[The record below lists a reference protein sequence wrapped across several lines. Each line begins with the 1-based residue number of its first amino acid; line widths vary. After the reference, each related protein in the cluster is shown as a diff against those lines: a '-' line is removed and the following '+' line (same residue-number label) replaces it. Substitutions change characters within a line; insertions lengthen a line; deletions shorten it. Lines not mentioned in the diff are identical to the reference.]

1 LVSERIV
8 QRFNA
13 TSKVYDCPTPAATIF
28 ERVVLVVAI
37 TPCDHGN
44 PESGARS
51 VALKVKPQSSV
62 CLTEGVALLNSIE
75 KREWPQGA
83 TFAKGNAV
91 AWRLT
96 KWAAVGLAGGCLF
109 KSDADLAVFRAVKGQ
124 VVAVLQ
130 VVLGDFQ
137 RQS

>member
-1 LVSERIV
+1 LG
-8 QRFNA
+8 
-13 TSKVYDCPTPAATIF
+13 AAKKGKGS
-28 ERVVLVVAI
+28 
-37 TPCDHGN
+37 P
-44 PESGARS
+44 
-51 VALKVKPQSSV
+51 
-62 CLTEGVALLNSIE
+62 
-75 KREWPQGA
+75 GA

-96 KWAAVGLAGGCLF
+96 KWAAEAFVGWRLF
-109 KSDADLAVFRAVKGQ
+109 KSDADLTVFRAVKGQ